1 MGGALTGCTGASTPA
16 APGAA
21 PWCRSLVTTWTGRAS
36 GGSAPPPA
44 SNTTASTSCEHCNT
58 TTTTTTTTASSSRI
72 ISRYL
77 QHYMRCKIIYTFIFI
92 NPEFPQNTATA
103 LASSISHHINIVQR
117 YLQYYMLI
125 VFSKHEI
132 VIRL

>member
-1 MGGALTGCTGASTPA
+1 MGDLPLHLPATQQPRLPVNTATTQQQQQLPA
-16 APGAA
+16 AF
-21 PWCRSLVTTWTGRAS
+21 
-36 GGSAPPPA
+36 
-44 SNTTASTSCEHCNT
+44 
-58 TTTTTTTTASSSRI
+58 

-103 LASSISHHINIVQR
+103 PASSISHHIKIVQR

-132 VIRL
+132 VIML

>member
-1 MGGALTGCTGASTPA
+1 MGAN
-16 APGAA
+16 
-21 PWCRSLVTTWTGRAS
+21 
-36 GGSAPPPA
+36 
-44 SNTTASTSCEHCNT
+44 NTTASTSCEHNN
-58 TTTTTTTTASSSRI
+58 TTTTTASSSRI

-103 LASSISHHINIVQR
+103 LASSISHHIKIVQR

-125 VFSKHEI
+125 IVFSKHEI
-132 VIRL
+132 VIMSINNKIKLN

>member
-1 MGGALTGCTGASTPA
+1 MGTGASTQA

-21 PWCRSLVTTWTGRAS
+21 PWCRSLVTTWMGRAS

-44 SNTTASTSCEHCNT
+44 TNTTASTSCEHCNN
-58 TTTTTTTTASSSRI
+58 TTTTTASSSRI

-77 QHYMRCKIIYTFIFI
+77 QHYMRCKIIYTFISI

-103 LASSISHHINIVQR
+103 PASSISHHIKIVQR
-117 YLQYYMLI
+117 YLQYYIMI

-132 VIRL
+132 VIML